1 MTSAV
6 QPEIL
11 VALTAA
17 ASLSLLLVSLRLLR
31 RRNSDEIRRL
41 EQLREQSTAAAEGGL
56 LCRTDVLSQLP
67 PVDRLLRRVPLV
79 LRLKRMLD
87 VSTLPLGAG
96 DFIVL
101 IALAAVAGLVVGVYV
116 LNSPRLGFLLA
127 ALAVGGPFLSIYH
140 LRQKWERQVAEQLP
154 DAIELITR
162 AMRAGHSLQT
172 GLALVGRE
180 MAEPIRGLFRRA
192 HDEMDLGLRMERSLT
207 LLADRVGSQDMHIFV
222 TALLIHREV
231 GGDLAEML
239 DRLAYVIRARSRLAG
254 KIRAMTAEG
263 RFSGLV
269 LSLAPLVVLAMLLLI
284 NPDYPKELLGKP
296 SGQALL
302 LIALFLQVA
311 GAILIKRIVNF
322 AI

>member
-1 MTSAV
+1 MIPVVS
-6 QPEIL
+6 PEVL

-31 RRNSDEIRRL
+31 LRNSDEIRRL
-41 EQLREQSTAAAEGGL
+41 EQLREQSTAVAEGGL

-67 PVDRLLRRVPLV
+67 LVDRLLRRVPLV

-101 IALAAVAGLVVGVYV
+101 IVLAAVAALLAGVYV
-116 LNSPRLGFLLA
+116 LDSPRLALLLA
-127 ALAVGGPFLSIYH
+127 ALAVGGPFLFIYH

-162 AMRAGHSLQT
+162 AMRAGHSLQM

-180 MAEPIRGLFRRA
+180 MGEPIRGLFKRA
-192 HDEMDLGLRMERSLT
+192 HDEMDLGLRMERSLSM
-207 LLADRVGSQDMHIFV
+207 LAERVGSQDMHIFV

-269 LSLAPLVVLAMLLLI
+269 LSIAPMVVLAVLLLI
-284 NPDYPKELLGKP
+284 NPAYIGDFLKEP
-296 SGQALL
+296 TGQALL
-302 LIALFLQVA
+302 AAALLLQVA
-311 GAILIKRIVNF
+311 GAILIKRIVSF